1 MSVRPLRD
9 AVFISVLFGLASWA
23 VIYVLSSDMAAIG
36 VGVLSVVMFVVV
48 FYLRK
53 QHRETFV
60 QERVYFEEIKS
71 AQAQLAELS
80 RLIEEERQSK
90 EYIRNKGAE
99 FSDIFYDSLDQSN
112 LGVSS
117 LTVYSNEMQSSLKE
131 LKTKTTHYRG
141 EIAEAS
147 EKVVSA
153 LKMADNMMKVNAK
166 VHDALIMIPKITAQ
180 INLVAL
186 NATIEAAR
194 AGEVGKGFAVV
205 ASEVKKLAME
215 TFEVTKNITDFLGEG
230 NIAAQQANDLVSNMV
245 NVMHDT
251 KNMIEGTV
259 QTVTEHVDS
268 LDNMRAAI
276 EILNSSL
283 QHMRGQVSEFK
294 ETVTLNPFQVE

>member
-1 MSVRPLRD
+1 M
-9 AVFISVLFGLASWA
+9 
-23 VIYVLSSDMAAIG
+23 
-36 VGVLSVVMFVVV
+36 
-48 FYLRK
+48 
-53 QHRETFV
+53 
-60 QERVYFEEIKS
+60 QEQVYFEEIKS

-294 ETVTLNPFQVE
+294 ETVTLNPFQGE